1 MTEKVFE
8 DYGIILFKRGGKF
21 FVLYDAGHLVGQMRE
36 DEVTEEQAVRLQQG
50 EQSAYHVLLEVE
62 RSRGSLAT

>member
-1 MTEKVFE
+1 
-8 DYGIILFKRGGKF
+8 
-21 FVLYDAGHLVGQMRE
+21 MRE